1 MTSIDLNCIF
11 EFFIFM
17 HAKICSML
25 RRRHIVL
32 SWNVIS
38 TLVSRMTR
46 NYCSL

>member
-11 EFFIFM
+11 EFFMFM
-17 HAKICSML
+17 HAKMCNML

-32 SWNVIS
+32 LWNVIS
-38 TLVSRMTR
+38 TLGSRMIR